1 MPVNNFIIG
10 DLYTNDDLKT
20 LSCCR
25 LCPRECGAD
34 RLNGVKGYCNTDAG
48 TNIASICI
56 HRGEEPPISGPE
68 GICNIFFSG
77 CNLRC
82 SYCQNYEISRTGSD
96 TRPVTL
102 SFGES
107 IELIIQILNKGI
119 KAVGFVS
126 PSHVVPQLK
135 AIIKALNNRGFYP
148 VTVYNTN
155 GYDKRETIQELE
167 GSIDVYLPDFKYF
180 KSQTAKDFSDA
191 SDYTEIAL
199 RALKEMYYQKG
210 SVLVRDE
217 YGRAEKGILVRH
229 LVLPGHT
236 GESKK
241 VLSLIAGELSPGIN
255 ISLMSQYHPTK
266 FVNLHPFL
274 GRRLNQD
281 EYMEVVT
288 EMENLGF
295 RNGWIQDID
304 SFENYLP
311 DFRKEHPFD

>member
-1 MPVNNFIIG
+1 MIEDF
-10 DLYTNDDLKT
+10 YTSDDLKM

-25 LCPRECGAD
+25 LCPRECGTD
-34 RLNGVKGYCNTDAG
+34 RLNGAKGNCNADAG

-77 CNLRC
+77 CNLKC
-82 SYCQNYEISRTGSD
+82 SYCQNYEISRPGSD
-96 TRPVTL
+96 FRMETL
-102 SFGES
+102 SFGDA
-107 IELIIQILNKGI
+107 IELIIQILNRGI

-126 PSHVVPQLK
+126 PSHVVPQVK
-135 AIIKALNNRGFYP
+135 AIIKALNDREFYP

-167 GSIDVYLPDFKYF
+167 ACIDVYLPDFKYF
-180 KSQTAKDFSDA
+180 NNQTAKDFSDA

-210 SVLVRDE
+210 SVLMKDE
-217 YGRAEKGILVRH
+217 FGSAEKGILVRH

-241 VLSLIAGELSPGIN
+241 ILRLIAEELSPGIN

-266 FVNLHPFL
+266 FVDLHPFL

-295 RNGWIQDID
+295 RNGWIQDLD

-311 DFRKEHPFD
+311 DFRKEHPFE

>member
-1 MPVNNFIIG
+1 M
-10 DLYTNDDLKT
+10 
-20 LSCCR
+20 
-25 LCPRECGAD
+25 
-34 RLNGVKGYCNTDAG
+34 
-48 TNIASICI
+48 
-56 HRGEEPPISGPE
+56 
-68 GICNIFFSG
+68 
-77 CNLRC
+77 
-82 SYCQNYEISRTGSD
+82 
-96 TRPVTL
+96 
-102 SFGES
+102 SFGDA
-107 IELIIQILNKGI
+107 IELIIQILNRGI

-126 PSHVVPQLK
+126 PSHVVPQVK
-135 AIIKALNNRGFYP
+135 AIIKALNDREFYP

-167 GSIDVYLPDFKYF
+167 ACIDVYLPDFKYF
-180 KSQTAKDFSDA
+180 NNQTAKDFSDA

-210 SVLVRDE
+210 SVLMKDE
-217 YGRAEKGILVRH
+217 FGSAEKGILVRH

-241 VLSLIAGELSPGIN
+241 ILRLIAEELSPGIN

-266 FVNLHPFL
+266 FVDLHPFL

-295 RNGWIQDID
+295 RNGWIQDLD

-311 DFRKEHPFD
+311 DFRKEHPFE